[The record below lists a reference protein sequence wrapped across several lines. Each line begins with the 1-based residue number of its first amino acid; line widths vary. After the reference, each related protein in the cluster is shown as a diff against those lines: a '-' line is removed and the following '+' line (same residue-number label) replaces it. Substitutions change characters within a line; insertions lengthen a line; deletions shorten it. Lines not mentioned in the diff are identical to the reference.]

1 MARRPVKPLP
11 NGRVGSSPTPP
22 TKYKVEKAAM
32 NHTGE
37 VSETSFVF
45 YAPVAQLDRAT
56 AFIWECLKG
65 NFQSRTL
72 QIR

>member
-1 MARRPVKPLP
+1 M
-11 NGRVGSSPTPP
+11 
-22 TKYKVEKAAM
+22 Y
-32 NHTGE
+32 HTGE
-37 VSETSFVF
+37 VSETTFVF